1 MLWGRFHA
9 LVRIALRGASDG
21 AAWHHFRERGT
32 IRRRTMAAEANK
44 AIQDMTSEEAMA
56 ALPKL
61 REEAAAANARVHE
74 AMERVAETAEVPT
87 HVDVHGDHLVVSV
100 RGKELAMTFLSDL
113 RIPLKHVQGVDA
125 DPEVEHTLW
134 RGWRIPGVHL
144 PGVRFYDV
152 HGHRDKT
159 IVIRLHDETYDRLI
173 VEVQDP
179 AEVVSKINE
188 ALDAAR
194 GS

>member
-1 MLWGRFHA
+1 M
-9 LVRIALRGASDG
+9 S
-21 AAWHHFRERGT
+21 
-32 IRRRTMAAEANK
+32 AEADE
-44 AIQDMTSEEAMA
+44 AIAGMTHEEALT
-56 ALPKL
+56 ALPRL
-61 REEAAAANARVHE
+61 REEASRANARVHE
-74 AMERVAETAEVPT
+74 AMDRVAQTDEVPT

-113 RIPLKHVQGVDA
+113 RIPLEHVRGVEA
-125 DPEVEHTLW
+125 DPEIEHMLW
-134 RGWRIPGVHL
+134 RGWRVPGVHV

-159 IVIRLHDETYDRLI
+159 IVIHLKDETYDRLV

-179 AEVVSKINE
+179 DEVVTKVNE

-194 GS
+194 RS

>member
-1 MLWGRFHA
+1 M
-9 LVRIALRGASDG
+9 S
-21 AAWHHFRERGT
+21 
-32 IRRRTMAAEANK
+32 AEANK
-44 AIQDMTSEEAMA
+44 AIKDMTHEEALA

-61 REEAAAANARVHE
+61 REEAARADARVHE
-74 AMERVAETAEVPT
+74 AMERVAKTDEVPT
-87 HVDVHGDHLVVSV
+87 HVIVLGDRLVVNVRGRERSV
-100 RGKELAMTFLSDL
+100 RFLSDL
-113 RIPLKHVQGVDA
+113 HIPLEHVQGVEA
-125 DPEVEHTLW
+125 DPEIEHTLW

-159 IVIRLHDETYDRLI
+159 IVIHLKDENYDRLV

-179 AEVVSKINE
+179 VEVVTKVNE

-194 GS
+194 SS

>member
-1 MLWGRFHA
+1 MP
-9 LVRIALRGASDG
+9 
-21 AAWHHFRERGT
+21 
-32 IRRRTMAAEANK
+32 AEENK
-44 AIQDMTSEEAMA
+44 AIGDMTHEEALA

-61 REEAAAANARVHE
+61 REEAARANARVHE
-74 AMERVAETAEVPT
+74 AMDRVADSDEVPT
-87 HVDVHGDHLVVSV
+87 HVHVHGDHLVVSV

-113 RIPLKHVQGVDA
+113 RIPLEHVQGVEA

-134 RGWRIPGVHL
+134 RGWRIPGVHV

-152 HGHRDKT
+152 RGHRDKT
-159 IVIRLHDETYDRLI
+159 IVIHLHDETYDRLI

-179 AEVVSKINE
+179 DEVVTKVNE

-194 GS
+194 SS

>member
-1 MLWGRFHA
+1 M
-9 LVRIALRGASDG
+9 S
-21 AAWHHFRERGT
+21 
-32 IRRRTMAAEANK
+32 AEANK
-44 AIQDMTSEEAMA
+44 AIEDMTHEEVLT

-61 REEAAAANARVHE
+61 REEAARADARVHE
-74 AMERVAETAEVPT
+74 AMERVAKTDEVPT
-87 HVDVHGDHLVVSV
+87 HVIVHGDHLVVNVRGRERSV
-100 RGKELAMTFLSDL
+100 RFLSDL
-113 RIPLKHVQGVDA
+113 HIPLEHVQGVEA
-125 DPEVEHTLW
+125 DPEIEHTLW

-159 IVIRLHDETYDRLI
+159 IVIHLHDESYDRLI

-179 AEVVSKINE
+179 AEVASKINE
-188 ALDAAR
+188 ALDAPR